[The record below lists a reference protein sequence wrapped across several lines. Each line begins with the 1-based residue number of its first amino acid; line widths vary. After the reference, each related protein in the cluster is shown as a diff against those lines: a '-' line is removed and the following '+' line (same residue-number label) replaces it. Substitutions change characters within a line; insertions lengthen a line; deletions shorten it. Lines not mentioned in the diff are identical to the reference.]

1 MTLAAI
7 ALGANLGDAAAS
19 VRDAMQALAALPDT
33 RWLAGSPLYRTA
45 PVGYADQPDF
55 VNAVAL
61 VETGL
66 TPQELLAALQKLEEQ
81 GGRVRSFRNAPR
93 TLDLDLLVYGEVEM
107 DTTELTLPHPRMH
120 ERTFVL
126 MPLADV
132 APDLLIP
139 GCGRVADCLVGLP
152 ANGIEKLAD

>member
-19 VRDAMQALAALPDT
+19 VRDAMQALASLPET

-93 TLDLDLLVYGEVEM
+93 TLDLDLLVYGEVQL
-107 DTTELTLPHPRMH
+107 DTPELTLPHPRMH

-139 GCGRVADCLVGLP
+139 GCGRVADCLAGLP
-152 ANGIEKLAD
+152 VNGIEKLAS

>member
-152 ANGIEKLAD
+152 ANGIERLVD